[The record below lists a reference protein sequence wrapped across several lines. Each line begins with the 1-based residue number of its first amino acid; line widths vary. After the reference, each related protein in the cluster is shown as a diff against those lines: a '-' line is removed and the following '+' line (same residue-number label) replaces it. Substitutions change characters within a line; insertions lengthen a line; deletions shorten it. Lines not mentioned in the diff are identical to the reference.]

1 MKMAIRWREEL
12 ESSVQRVHV
21 CVCFTS
27 KLLCKLLL
35 HYLIMPSGLIVPS
48 IAVDVISGF
57 SVLGLFCGFFF
68 LSEWCRTGSKREIV
82 TELVAQSMWI
92 VALL

>member
-35 HYLIMPSGLIVPS
+35 RYLIMPSGLIVPS
-48 IAVDVISGF
+48 IAVDVTSGF
-57 SVLGLFCGFFF
+57 SVLGLFCVFFF
-68 LSEWCRTGSKREIV
+68 SYLSGAEPVQKEKSS
-82 TELVAQSMWI
+82 LSS
-92 VALL
+92 

>member
-35 HYLIMPSGLIVPS
+35 RYLIMPSGLIVPS
-48 IAVDVISGF
+48 IAVDVTSGF
-57 SVLGLFCGFFF
+57 SVLGLFWVFFSY
-68 LSEWCRTGSKREIV
+68 LSGAEPVQKEKSS
-82 TELVAQSMWI
+82 LSS
-92 VALL
+92 

>member
-35 HYLIMPSGLIVPS
+35 RYLIMPSGLIVPS
-48 IAVDVISGF
+48 IAVDVTSGF
-57 SVLGLFCGFFF
+57 SVLGLFCVFFSY
-68 LSEWCRTGSKREIV
+68 LSGAEPVQKEKSS
-82 TELVAQSMWI
+82 LSS
-92 VALL
+92 

>member
-1 MKMAIRWREEL
+1 MKMAIRWREEF

-35 HYLIMPSGLIVPS
+35 RYLIMPSGLIVPS
-48 IAVDVISGF
+48 IAADITSGF
-57 SVLGLFCGFFF
+57 SVLGLFGVFFF
-68 LSEWCRTGSKREIV
+68 YLSGAGPVQKEKSS
-82 TELVAQSMWI
+82 LSS
-92 VALL
+92 